1 MRILKLMVTKKFV
14 LCGLPFYHAKSGFR
28 FAVFMHSIPVIGST
42 QKMVCIDD
50 IDIHTYFKKCK
61 KQTRAEGGGD

>member
-14 LCGLPFYHAKSGFR
+14 LFGLPFYHAKSGFR

-50 IDIHTYFKKCK
+50 IDIHTYFLKM
-61 KQTRAEGGGD
+61 